1 MLKQANQTL
10 QCSKQQV
17 NAKLPSS
24 SNVDFH
30 GALSVDGETLVRI
43 DGNTEETRVG
53 VDEFIFVPDH
63 RIPQNTSIIE
73 IGQAGHIIR
82 AVKFGRI
89 DLSNLI
95 SLEDFFLEIKN
106 SVCFLNI

>member
-1 MLKQANQTL
+1 MKVLNNYKPAHANI
-10 QCSKQQV
+10 
-17 NAKLPSS
+17 N
-24 SNVDFH
+24 FH
-30 GALSVDGETLVRI
+30 GALGVDGKALVRI

-53 VDEFIFVPDH
+53 VDEFILVPDH